1 MSLILIQNATAV
13 ATQNDART
21 EWKNASILV
30 RNQRIEWVG
39 PDAELPAAWRDE
51 ALSQGEVLD
60 ARGHL
65 VVPGF
70 VNTHHHMYQTLTR
83 VLP

>member
-21 EWKNASILV
+21 EWRDASVLV
-30 RNQRIEWVG
+30 RQGRIEWVG
-39 PDAELPAAWRDE
+39 PDAELPATLREE
-51 ALSQGEVLD
+51 AASQGEVLD

-65 VVPGF
+65 VVPG
-70 VNTHHHMYQTLTR
+70 
-83 VLP
+83 